1 LVDFNNVVPLLG
13 QLDAKVVA
21 LSVDDRATT
30 QALVDGLRIESYP
43 VLHSADA
50 QQIHELTGA
59 FIETERG
66 FLHATGFL
74 LRPDGKV
81 AQAVY
86 ATGPIGRLTP
96 LDTLKVLEFLQRP
109 R

>member
-1 LVDFNNVVPLLG
+1 MVDFNNVVPLLAQQG
-13 QLDAKVVA
+13 AKVVA
-21 LSVDDRATT
+21 LSVDDRDTT
-30 QALVDGLRIESYP
+30 RTLVEGLRVESYP

-50 QQIHELTGA
+50 EQIHELTGA
-59 FIETERG
+59 FIESKRG

-74 LRPDGKV
+74 LRPDGTV

-86 ATGPIGRLTP
+86 ATGPVGRLVP
-96 LDTLKVLEFLQRP
+96 LDTLRVLEFLQRP